1 MKIDW
6 AQTVAGIPLKE
17 MRRFLLPLTAGV
29 YPSRRAQPHLEALL
43 AAGYLTRIAHDPD
56 HIELTELGRRLC
68 ATRPLPRMS
77 RAKAETLFAGVLDS
91 ARALNADATLPYA
104 VRSIEVFGSFNK
116 KPGDPDYDNLG
127 DIDLIVDTRLRPG
140 AKLVWSRAWAI
151 AYGPDSAQRGPFG
164 PDTWTHHHLRQRVRG
179 KDARVCFVS
188 WGDDNPPPGLTPVF
202 QPQPHT
208 ILPFQPDDQT
218 RHYYHQ
224 TLHRLCTKKRPCR

>member
-17 MRRFLLPLTAGV
+17 IRRFLLPLTAGV

-43 AAGYLTRIAHDPD
+43 AAGYLSRIADDPN

-77 RAKAETLFAGVLDS
+77 RTKAETLFAGVLDR
-91 ARALNADATLPYA
+91 ARALNADATLPYT
-104 VRSIEVFGSFNK
+104 VRSIAVFGSFNK
-116 KPGDPDYDNLG
+116 KPDDPNYDNLG
-127 DIDLIVDTRLRPG
+127 DIDLIVDTALRPG
-140 AKLVWSRAWAI
+140 AKLAWSRAWAI

-164 PDTWTHHHLRQRVRG
+164 PDRWTHHHLRQRVRG

-188 WGDDNPPPGLTPVF
+188 WGDDNPPDGLIMVF
-202 QPQPHT
+202 RQSPSDVPA
-208 ILPFQPDDQT
+208 FQPDERT
-218 RHYYHQ
+218 RDYLPDAH
-224 TLHRLCTKKRPCR
+224 